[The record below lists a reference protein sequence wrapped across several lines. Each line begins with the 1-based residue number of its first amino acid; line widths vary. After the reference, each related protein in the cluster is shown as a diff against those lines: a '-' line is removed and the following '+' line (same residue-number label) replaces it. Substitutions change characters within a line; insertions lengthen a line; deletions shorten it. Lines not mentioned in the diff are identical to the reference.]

1 MLEGVGSCWTV
12 GTLEVVLQVLEM
24 EIYFFS
30 MDNPEVKID
39 RNGWK
44 YYDRLPDNFRLGT
57 MEDFHIKGKRKIGM
71 EYLIQRADQPHFEI
85 HYMTDETRSIK
96 LKPFFDWDMIFVKIQ

>member
-1 MLEGVGSCWTV
+1 LEAVGL
-12 GTLEVVLQVLEM
+12 LERWKWFYRFGKWKF
-24 EIYFFS
+24 IFFS

-57 MEDFHIKGKRKIGM
+57 MEDFHIKGKKKIGM

-96 LKPFFDWDMIFVKIQ
+96 LKPFFDWDMIFVKIK

>member
-1 MLEGVGSCWTV
+1 MNDPS
-12 GTLEVVLQVLEM
+12 
-24 EIYFFS
+24 
-30 MDNPEVKID
+30 VKID
-39 RNGWK
+39 RYGWK

-57 MEDFHIKGKRKIGM
+57 IEDFHIQGTKRIGM
-71 EYLIQRADQPHFEI
+71 QYLIQRADQQHFEI